1 MEKLWLKLNF
11 NIVTACYF
19 LTWYRLNLF
28 IWNYLLIPDF
38 QQLFV
43 PGNKYLICFLLN
55 PFSLIIP
62 RTLVI
67 RTFLLITL
75 WFPAKLIFNISTSP
89 SFDAKNNFIFL
100 PISDKLV
107 QKWQC
112 QVVHIRWNC
121 DQRQFSK
128 THFENW
134 KIKI

>member
-1 MEKLWLKLNF
+1 MEKLLLKLDF

-19 LTWYRLNLF
+19 LTDTICSSETIYWF
-28 IWNYLLIPDF
+28 PDF